1 MACNSQTRS
10 QLRVEGVPQ
19 ASAAPLQAL
28 LEGAPLDASRFQS
41 LPWGPQGPPGPQLLE
56 WSIRSKAVP
65 LLALPFLEL
74 RCTLPGTALTSVPG
88 SSRSPW
94 G

>member
-1 MACNSQTRS
+1 MACSSQTRS

-28 LEGAPLDASRFQS
+28 LEGAPLDAPRFQS
-41 LPWGPQGPPGPQLLE
+41 LPQGPQGPPGPQLLE

-65 LLALPFLEL
+65 LLALPFLSS
-74 RCTLPGTALTSVPG
+74 CGVPC
-88 SSRSPW
+88 REPR
-94 G
+94 